1 MLIALMGDSCTGKST
16 VAKLTAEKNG
26 AVIFSGK
33 DYLRMAKSESAAAS
47 IFKAKLSQAVTK
59 ENVIYIITEKE
70 QLAFLPEGGIRVF
83 VTAGLDTVKKRFA
96 ARMNGNLPAP
106 VAAMLEKKYNKFETE
121 VFDLKINTDEVSA
134 EEAAETICKFTK

>member
-33 DYLRMAKSESAAAS
+33 DYLRMAKSESEAAS

>member
-33 DYLRMAKSESAAAS
+33 DYLRMAKSESEAAS
-47 IFKAKLSQAVTK
+47 IFKAKLSEAVTK
-59 ENVIYIITEKE
+59 ENVIYIITEKK

-121 VFDLKINTDEVSA
+121 AFDLKINTDEVSA
-134 EEAAETICKFTK
+134 EEAAEAICKFTK

>member
-26 AVIFSGK
+26 AVILSGK
-33 DYLRMAKSESAAAS
+33 DYLRMAKIESEAAS

-121 VFDLKINTDEVSA
+121 AFDLKINTDEVSA
-134 EEAAETICKFTK
+134 EEAAEAICKFTK

>member
-16 VAKLTAEKNG
+16 VAKLIEEKNG

-33 DYLRMAKSESAAAS
+33 DYLRMAKSESEAAS

-121 VFDLKINTDEVSA
+121 AFDLKINTDEVSA

>member
-33 DYLRMAKSESAAAS
+33 DYLRMAKSESEAAS

-121 VFDLKINTDEVSA
+121 AFDLKINTDEVSA
-134 EEAAETICKFTK
+134 EEAAEAICKFTK

>member
-16 VAKLTAEKNG
+16 VAKLIAKKNG

-33 DYLRMAKSESAAAS
+33 DYLRMAKSESEAAS

-106 VAAMLEKKYNKFETE
+106 VAAMLEKKYNQFETE
-121 VFDLKINTDEVSA
+121 AFDLKINTDEVSA
-134 EEAAETICKFTK
+134 EEAAETICKFAK